1 MVLVCIDIKVCQGAL
16 KWLTGWMKCFSKS
29 TALEYK
35 MSDDIYIYPVERQL
49 KSFAKKYAFVFSK
62 RNIQFERSADV
73 EQKFNDTLSILAND
87 HYLSSGYLW
96 LLM

>member
-1 MVLVCIDIKVCQGAL
+1 MISIFILWNANLSHSQ
-16 KWLTGWMKCFSKS
+16 
-29 TALEYK
+29 
-35 MSDDIYIYPVERQL
+35 
-49 KSFAKKYAFVFSK
+49 KKYAFVFSK